1 MASDETMTIHS
12 STQEDDY
19 DEDIYDGYD
28 HDQQPHPLIN
38 LSRLSVC
45 TSSSNLYEN
54 DHEDDDDD
62 DDDDVGHG
70 NYYQAAEGDNGMR
83 MFMSRLSIESFDADE
98 EYSDEKEG
106 KELTGLSPDSDSEQ
120 GCFSLPA
127 TPRRRNRGHGLLNQ
141 NHQQLI
147 GVKEYASENEA
158 QKGLLARKKTR
169 NNVRRRKIIR
179 ERRPLEKAGWENFDC
194 NKMSKNNMMMDMGG
208 MDAAGVNNSN
218 CQSVSGESD
227 QGSAGGGAGGCSGA
241 GVMVITRPK
250 GGRRSLCMD
259 LEEVKACRDLG
270 FELEHERMLEM
281 PSGLSISGS
290 PLDTSSGGNSP
301 IANWRISS
309 PGDDPR
315 DVKARLKVWAQAVAL
330 VSTSRQGS

>member
-19 DEDIYDGYD
+19 DDYIYD
-28 HDQQPHPLIN
+28 HDHEQPHPLN

-54 DHEDDDDD
+54 DEND

-70 NYYQAAEGDNGMR
+70 NYYQAAEGNNGMR
-83 MFMSRLSIESFDADE
+83 MFMSRLSIESFDADG

-106 KELTGLSPDSDSEQ
+106 KELTGLSSDSDSEQ
-120 GCFSLPA
+120 GCYSLPA
-127 TPRRRNRGHGLLNQ
+127 TPRRRNRGHG
-141 NHQQLI
+141 QQLI
-147 GVKEYASENEA
+147 EVKEYASENEA
-158 QKGLLARKKTR
+158 KKGLLARKKTR

-179 ERRPLEKAGWENFDC
+179 KRCLLEKAGWETFDC

-208 MDAAGVNNSN
+208 TDAAGVNSN

-227 QGSAGGGAGGCSGA
+227 QGGAGGGAGGCSGA

-270 FELEHERMLEM
+270 FELEHERMMEI
-281 PSGLSISGS
+281 PSRLSISGS

-315 DVKARLKVWAQAVAL
+315 DVKARLKVWAQVVAL
-330 VSTSRQGS
+330 ASTSRQGS